1 MTANTPNRL
10 SEIESIIELTKT
22 AREKAIEIDL
32 TFEAYLL
39 HTALVALLEQLE
51 LEEGHR

>member
-1 MTANTPNRL
+1 MSPNTQDRL
-10 SEIESIIELTKT
+10 AEIESIVELTRT
-22 AREKAIEIDL
+22 AREKALEVDL

-51 LEEGHR
+51 LESQHK

>member
-1 MTANTPNRL
+1 MSRTNTDRL
-10 SEIESIIELTKT
+10 AEIESIVELTKT
-22 AREKAIEIDL
+22 AREKALEVDL

-51 LEEGHR
+51 LEADHR

>member
-1 MTANTPNRL
+1 MSGKSKDRL
-10 SEIESIIELTKT
+10 AELESIVELTRT
-22 AREKAIEIDL
+22 AREKALEADL

-51 LEEGHR
+51 LEADHR